1 MSSEDSDRGVA
12 DLGLCVPRPL
22 RSCRVDDSVDVVE
35 AGAGGGA
42 PLVLRLAGG
51 EGGMVQIQF
60 DQKLFKLVVW
70 YVEAVRWWRWSV
82 GRPRVSD
89 SGTVPLSAKCRACRE
104 ALRVVEEVD

>member
-51 EGGMVQIQF
+51 EGGMVEIQF
-60 DQKLFKLVVW
+60 DQKLSKLVVW
-70 YVEAVRWWRWSV
+70 YVEAVRWWR
-82 GRPRVSD
+82 
-89 SGTVPLSAKCRACRE
+89 
-104 ALRVVEEVD
+104 